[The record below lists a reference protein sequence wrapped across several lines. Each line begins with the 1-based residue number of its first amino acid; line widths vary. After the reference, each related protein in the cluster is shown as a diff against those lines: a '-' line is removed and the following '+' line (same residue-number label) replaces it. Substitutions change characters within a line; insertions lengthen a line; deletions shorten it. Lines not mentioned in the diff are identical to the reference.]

1 MKKYPYTAEYEDEI
15 TVRAGALK
23 KKIPVKLKFKLV
35 DKTWSG
41 SSGGRSSG
49 GGRTGSVLKKDQNT
63 GEQPKGSVTGEWR
76 KQEDGSWKFVSGG
89 RTYANEWAW
98 IYNPYAKEG
107 QEKTSW
113 FHFAADGRMQTGWFL
128 DEKDGSWYY
137 LQKTNDG
144 SQGKMQTGWIKEGEA
159 WYYLGP
165 TGRMTKGWNWING
178 KCYYMD
184 QKNGHMLA
192 DCVTPDGYTVDET
205 GAWCVRGA
213 VQTIGKK

>member
-1 MKKYPYTAEYEDEI
+1 M
-15 TVRAGALK
+15 
-23 KKIPVKLKFKLV
+23 
-35 DKTWSG
+35 
-41 SSGGRSSG
+41 
-49 GGRTGSVLKKDQNT
+49 
-63 GEQPKGSVTGEWR
+63 
-76 KQEDGSWKFVSGG
+76 
-89 RTYANEWAW
+89 YANEWAW

-137 LQKTNDG
+137 LQKTSDG

-205 GAWCVRGA
+205 GAWCVRSA
-213 VQTIGKK
+213 VQTLGKK

>member
-1 MKKYPYTAEYEDEI
+1 
-15 TVRAGALK
+15 
-23 KKIPVKLKFKLV
+23 
-35 DKTWSG
+35 
-41 SSGGRSSG
+41 
-49 GGRTGSVLKKDQNT
+49 
-63 GEQPKGSVTGEWR
+63 
-76 KQEDGSWKFVSGG
+76 
-89 RTYANEWAW
+89 
-98 IYNPYAKEG
+98 
-107 QEKTSW
+107 
-113 FHFAADGRMQTGWFL
+113 MQTGWFL

-192 DCVTPDGYTVDET
+192 DCVTPDGYTVRYRRLERNN
-205 GAWCVRGA
+205 GGGSVWKR
-213 VQTIGKK
+213 KKEGDGWLDFLQSL